1 MTVNLHTHTYHCGH
15 ATGTPEEYVKRA
27 IENGV
32 KVMGFSEHVPFKFPG
47 DVQNPAHLK
56 TEDVGKYFAELNAL
70 REKYKEQIKIIIG
83 FEMEYFP
90 KYFEEMFA
98 FAKKVGAEYLLL
110 AQHRVGEEEPY
121 GHWIGHIERPLK
133 DLVNYVDM
141 LIDGIK
147 TGVFTYICHPDVINA
162 TSDMEVYTAQMTRLC
177 RAAKEYDI
185 PLEIN
190 FYGIRDNRFYPF
202 DKFWE
207 IAGKVG
213 CKVVF
218 GFDAHDTLAAF
229 DQDSIPVAK
238 QIVEKYNLTLIENPK
253 PVKLNLR

>member
-15 ATGTPEEYVKRA
+15 ATCTPEEYVKRA

-32 KVMGFSEHVPFKFPG
+32 KVMGFSEHVPFKFPNG
-47 DVQNPAHLK
+47 KELDSHLQMKDVPL
-56 TEDVGKYFAELNAL
+56 YFEEIKQL
-70 REKYKEQIKIIIG
+70 REKYKDQIEIHIG
-83 FEMEYFP
+83 FEVEYLP
-90 KYFEEMFA
+90 KYFNQMYEQCIKM
-98 FAKKVGAEYLLL
+98 GAEYFLLG
-110 AQHRVGEEEPY
+110 QHFVGNEEPW
-121 GHWIGHIERPLK
+121 GHWVGQYQRPK
-133 DLVNYVDM
+133 EDLTEYVDLAIEGM
-141 LIDGIK
+141 K
-147 TGVFTYICHPDVINA
+147 TGKFTYLCHPDVIDA
-162 TSDMEVYTAQMTRLC
+162 TNDMDFYIKENTRLC
-177 RAAKEYDI
+177 KAAREYGV

-190 FYGIRDNRFYPF
+190 FFGIRDNRFYPF

-229 DQDSIPVAK
+229 DRDSIPVAK

-253 PVKLNLR
+253 PVNLI